1 MWWFII
7 VGFWLLLVIFGRTGI
22 ALSKKWDNMDR
33 EGIPDSDPKK
43 KLVDRSWK
51 TFLTIAII
59 IFCIPILY
67 VIGWLWYFFCGGFLM
82 WVDDAWYMK
91 IVYGFISL
99 IFLSIL
105 IGLFAILF
113 GGWKPF
119 K

>member
-1 MWWFII
+1 MLYFAIFLFIGFFYNDARMCVEDMDKKQIPKDNPERKWADRYFTVMLI
-7 VGFWLLLVIFGRTGI
+7 VGITMLL
-22 ALSKKWDNMDR
+22 
-33 EGIPDSDPKK
+33 
-43 KLVDRSWK
+43 
-51 TFLTIAII
+51 
-59 IFCIPILY
+59 IPILY

>member
-1 MWWFII
+1 
-7 VGFWLLLVIFGRTGI
+7 
-22 ALSKKWDNMDR
+22 
-33 EGIPDSDPKK
+33 
-43 KLVDRSWK
+43 
-51 TFLTIAII
+51 
-59 IFCIPILY
+59 
-67 VIGWLWYFFCGGFLM
+67 M

-105 IGLFAILF
+105 IGFFAILF

>member
-1 MWWFII
+1 M
-7 VGFWLLLVIFGRTGI
+7 
-22 ALSKKWDNMDR
+22 LSNKMDR
-33 EGIPDSDPKK
+33 LKNEGVSEDDPKK
-43 KLVDRSWK
+43 KKANRAFYIS
-51 TFLTIAII
+51 LTITGI

-105 IGLFAILF
+105 IGFFAILF